1 MENYCLTDS
10 VRRCV
15 IEFIISSTI
24 SNERSALE
32 LATVVFII
40 PCYWNFSPDKLLSH
54 GGSLIFSVRAIIF
67 WLKRIKFYWN
77 LVTFRQTGIIWHFSP
92 YKLLCQ
98 WYSGSVILFG
108 WSNYLLIKEIPK
120 SYWNL
125 KSNWV
130 RLTGIIS
137 LIECFCGMVIT
148 LKKFSIL
155 Q

>member
-1 MENYCLTDS
+1 MNLSFLEPFQMNEVPLNLQRSYLLYL
-10 VRRCV
+10 V
-15 IEFIISSTI
+15 IETSSQI
-24 SNERSALE
+24 NCFLM
-32 LATVVFII
+32 VVLWF
-40 PCYWNFSPDKLLSH
+40 
-54 GGSLIFSVRAIIF
+54 FSVRAIIF

-92 YKLLCQ
+92 YELLCQ

-148 LKKFSIL
+148 
-155 Q
+155 